1 MAQKTNL
8 NISPYFDDFDSRKN
22 FYRVLFNPGRPI
34 QARELTTLQSILQ
47 DQIESFGSHIF
58 KEGAMVIPG
67 AVTFDS
73 QFYAVKLNSTSFGV
87 PIDLYIDQF
96 VGKIITGQTSGVT
109 ASVVFVA
116 YPDGDEIENTTLY
129 VKYLDSDN
137 DNVFNPFLPGEEL
150 VANENVTYGNTTINA
165 GTPFASLITNNPTT
179 VGSSASIN
187 DGIYFIRGTF
197 VRVNKETIILDPYN
211 NLPSYRVGFKVTESI
226 VTAKDD
232 DTLYDN
238 AKGFTNFAAPGAD
251 RFKISV
257 SLDKK
262 PLDDLNDTD
271 FVELMRVQEGQIKKI
286 TTKTEY
292 SLIRDYLAQRTY
304 DESGDYSIDRFGLSV
319 HNSLNDRLG
328 NDGLFF
334 DDEKTEQGNTPSEDL
349 LSVKV
354 SPGKAYVRG
363 YDVQNVSTT
372 ILDVEKPRDTQ
383 SVGAVNV
390 PFEMGNRIRVNNFYG
405 APKQNDEVT
414 FYRRRLDAS
423 LSPDGPIVGTARIY
437 TYNLVDAAYSS
448 AATEWDIYLY
458 DVQLYTSI
466 TVTASVTTNTT
477 SFVRGRSSGATGYV
491 VTGATGTSIT
501 LRQVTGT
508 FVQGEQIIIDDNE
521 NNTRTIATTSGS
533 VTAYGPDEIRALVQT
548 TSSGYPVG
556 FAADSILT
564 SSFLPGFGLGELVTI
579 TSGGNVTSPGKL
591 FSNIKTSSVLRY
603 RIAGLSTETYNRVSA
618 IDSSGLSMTVV
629 AGAAVTGVC
638 NGALPSTTITV
649 QAFIGNSEITNSENA
664 SLYTVLPSANVSSV
678 DLSGSDIIVS
688 EQITGQTTDGSGVL
702 SFLISAVGISSAF
715 FEAFDEERY
724 SVHYADGSQARITS
738 DQFSTNGTSVTIRGL
753 RASQSNVVVNATVK
767 KIDVQSRVKDFVRSE
782 IVYIRN
788 SKFVGSGTTANTS
801 LNDGLVYSP
810 YYGTRVQDES
820 VCINYPD
827 AVRVLAVYQS
837 LGASDPTFDRL
848 SFSVTANVDTNA
860 IIGENII
867 GSSSGAIARV
877 VSNPSPNVLGIVY
890 LNPERFQDDESVRFT
905 ESNISTEID
914 TITAGEYLDLTNLF
928 TLDKGHRDQYLDYSR
943 IVRTTGSS
951 EPSKRLVVVF
961 DRYQIPSSDNG
972 DVVTVLSYGEDRYAN
987 DLPAIGPNRVSASDV
1002 LDFRP
1007 RVAPFTSTTA
1017 SPFDFSQRSFVDDP
1031 KYIIAPGESSI
1042 IGYSFYLGR
1051 IDRVYIDKFGT
1062 ITLDKGTSSSNPV
1075 PPAKPDEVMD
1085 IGTITLPPYLR
1096 DTRSA
1101 IISITDNRRFTM
1113 RDIGGLQDRIERL
1126 EQITSLTLLELST
1139 QTLQIQDA
1147 QGLNRFKTGFFVD
1160 DFKNEDL
1167 IDFQI
1172 SRCEVD
1178 FDNEELTPI
1187 TSRNSLRLLLAPA
1200 AATTDEETDL
1210 TLDYTLIDSNVRK
1223 TGRTVTLNYQEA
1235 DWIEQPIATRVENV
1249 NPFHVVEYS
1258 GTIRLNPSEDTW
1270 VRTVQLPDRIITQT
1284 TTRVDFERNVRV
1296 RRRTEGNPRRNGQTE
1311 VTVERTQRT
1320 RNGGSFTTESSQ
1332 QRIVNITNDEFMR
1345 MRNVEFRVQNLKP
1358 FTRYYQFLDGNS
1370 GIDII
1375 PKLIEITSDPGL
1387 TTPGA
1392 SKAFIPG
1399 ETVWGGVFVGG
1410 AFGRGRIKFRV
1421 AAPNHKNGPFNSP
1434 TVTYTA
1440 NPYNKA
1446 EALPSQYSASSSILN
1461 VDTAGLAEEALG
1473 LFFGRIEVGMRLV
1486 GQTSGAVAY
1495 VKDIRLVT
1503 DSFGFVGG
1511 SFWIREPYQT
1521 PPPPVRIGTGTK
1533 TYKLSSDSNNSRN
1546 VPGSTIIS
1554 SAETTYRA
1562 EGTVQFRRR
1571 VITRTTTNIVRVIT
1585 DVLRTETTYN
1595 DPLAQSFIVGQ
1606 AIDAPGAN
1614 NFQEDIN
1621 GAFIT
1626 GADLYFRTKDS
1637 GNSPLTVQVR
1647 TMELGTPTRIVL
1659 GEPVVLTPD
1668 QVNIS
1673 EDASI
1678 PTRIT
1683 FSYPIYLAPG
1693 QEYAI
1698 VLLAPESDQYE
1709 AWIAQ
1714 MGERSINAAS
1724 LPDVD
1729 QARYTQQFA
1738 IGSLFKSQ
1746 NGSIWTA
1753 DQYQDLKFK
1762 LYKAQFTSTEGTSFF
1777 YNPTLNESNG
1787 YVETLANNPIT
1798 TFTRELAVGITTST
1812 NTDLA
1817 AVLTPGRRVTTNG
1830 YSSGVIVGRGSSV
1843 STVAISGVGTNYVTD
1858 TSVDTFNIT
1867 GRGSGLRL
1875 NVTATSGA
1883 ITGAIIVSPGN
1894 GYSVGDVVGIVTS
1907 SVSSNTGT
1915 GARITISAIN
1925 GIDTLYLNNVQ
1936 GAGLNVGVALTYFTE
1951 TGQVSLGSTLVT
1963 SSTPIGGRSSGNYIR
1978 VNHFDHSMYAANN
1991 KLVLSNVLPST
2002 SPVTLAAP
2010 LAISDTVINVAVGD
2024 TTVFTTFEGVP
2035 VSATNPGYL
2044 LVENEIIRYEGIGQ
2058 GTINTLTR
2066 GQDSTLALD
2075 YAVGTP
2081 VYKYELDG
2089 ISLRRIN
2096 NTHDIS
2102 DFDIQSDSY
2111 FIEIDRSSNGVNRT
2125 NDGAIPNTPQLS
2137 FQSGGTFGGPDV
2149 TSSRNIQFDA
2159 VQPLY
2164 GILNPGPQT
2173 TVSARIRTV
2182 SGTSIDGNEVSF
2194 LDQGFEPVQL
2204 NQINR
2209 LPTTRI
2215 VCSLPNEQAYLSNLP
2230 RNKSFT
2236 TAITLTT
2243 TDRNISPQIFLDQ
2256 GTTEF
2261 LSYRINSPVTDYASD
2276 SRVNTILDDPHT
2288 FVYYTNIIPLTQPA
2302 TELKVIITAY
2312 VPANADIRAL
2322 YSLDPV
2328 DTPVSEAIF
2337 SLFPGWD
2344 NLTVDTNSDG
2354 IPDNVVNA
2362 SLNSGRP
2369 DIRVPAS
2376 LDEEYREYQFTAT
2389 GLPQFTAYSVKL
2401 VMTSTNQADV
2411 PKIRDLRTITV
2422 R

>member
-22 FYRVLFNPGRPI
+22 FYKVLFNPGRPI

-67 AVTFDS
+67 AITFDS
-73 QFYAVKLNSTSFGV
+73 QFYAVKLNSTNFGV

-116 YPDGDEIENTTLY
+116 YPDGDEIENTTIY

-165 GTPFASLITNNPTT
+165 GTPFASLISNSPTT
-179 VGSSASIN
+179 IGSSASIN

-226 VTAKDD
+226 ITAKDD

-257 SLDKK
+257 SLTKK

-271 FVELMRVQEGQIKKI
+271 FIELMRVQDGQIKKI

-292 SLIRDYLAQRTY
+292 SIIRDYLAQRTY
-304 DESGDYSIDRFGLSV
+304 DESGDYSVDRFGLSV
-319 HNSLNDRLG
+319 HNSLNNRLG

-334 DDEKTEQGNTPSEDL
+334 DDEKTEQGNTPSESL

-363 YDVQNVSTT
+363 YDVQTVSTT

-383 SVGAVNV
+383 NVSAVNV

-405 APKQNDEVT
+405 APKQNAEVT
-414 FYRRRLDAS
+414 LHRRRLDGSIPAA
-423 LSPDGPIVGTARIY
+423 GPTIGIARIY

-448 AATEWDIYLY
+448 PSTEWDVYLY
-458 DVQLYTSI
+458 DIQFYTSI

-491 VTGATGTSIT
+491 VSGGSGVTFSI
-501 LRQVTGT
+501 RQVTGT
-508 FVQGEQIIIDDNE
+508 FVVGEQIIIDDNE
-521 NNTRTIATTSGS
+521 NNTRTISS
-533 VTAYGPDEIRALVQT
+533 VTSYGPEEARSIYQA
-548 TSSGYPVG
+548 SSTGYPVG

-564 SSFLPGFGLGELVTI
+564 RSFLPGFGLGELVTI
-579 TSGGNVTSPGKL
+579 TNTGTVTSPGKL
-591 FSNIKTSSVLRY
+591 FSNIKSSSVLRY
-603 RIAGLSTETYNRVSA
+603 QIAGLSTETYNRVSA
-618 IDSSGLSMTVV
+618 VDSSGLSMTVV

-638 NGALPSTTITV
+638 NGALPTSTVTI
-649 QAFIGNSEITNSENA
+649 QAFIGNSEITDSENA
-664 SLYTVLPSANVSSV
+664 SLYTVLPSANVASV
-678 DLSGSDIIVS
+678 DLSGSDLTVS

-724 SVHYADGSQARITS
+724 SVHYSDGSQARITS
-738 DQFSTNGTSVTIRGL
+738 DQFSTDSTSVTIRGL

-788 SKFVGSGTTANTS
+788 SNLVGSGTTTNTT

-820 VCINYPD
+820 ICINYPD
-827 AVRVLAVYQS
+827 AVRVLAVHQS
-837 LGASDPTFDRL
+837 LGSTDPTFDRI

-860 IIGENII
+860 IVGENIV
-867 GSSSGAIARV
+867 GSVSGAIARV
-877 VSNPSPNVLGIVY
+877 VSKPAPNTLGIVY

-914 TITAGEYLDLTNLF
+914 TITAGEYLDLTNLY

-943 IVRTTGSS
+943 IVRTTGASQ
-951 EPSKRLVVVF
+951 PSKRLVVVF

-972 DVVTVLSYGEDRYAN
+972 DVVTVLSYGEDRYAS
-987 DLPAIGPNRVSASDV
+987 DLPAIGPNRVSGSDV

-1007 RVAPFTSTTA
+1007 RVAQFTSTTA

-1075 PPAKPDEVMD
+1075 PPTKPDEVMD
-1085 IGTITLPPYLR
+1085 IGIITLPPYLR

-1101 IISITDNRRFTM
+1101 TISLTDNRRFTM
-1113 RDIGGLQDRIERL
+1113 RDIGGLQDRIQRL

-1187 TSRNSLRLLLAPA
+1187 TSRNSLRLLLSPA
-1200 AATTDEETDL
+1200 TATTDEETDL
-1210 TLDYTLIDSNVRK
+1210 TLDYDLIDSNVRK
-1223 TGRTVTLNYQEA
+1223 TGRTVTLNYEEV

-1296 RRRTEGNPRRNGQTE
+1296 RRRTEGNPRRAGQTE
-1311 VTVERTQRT
+1311 VTREVTQTT
-1320 RNGGSFTTESSQ
+1320 RRGGSFTTESSQ
-1332 QRIVNITNDEFMR
+1332 QSIVNITNDEFMR

-1370 GIDII
+1370 GVDII
-1375 PKLIEITSDPGL
+1375 PKLIEIASDPGL

-1421 AAPNHKNGPFNSP
+1421 ASPNHKNGRFDAP

-1461 VDTAGLAEEALG
+1461 VDTASLAEEALG
-1473 LFFGRIEVGMRLV
+1473 LFSGRIEVGMRLV

-1495 VKDIRLVT
+1495 VRNIRLVT
-1503 DSFGFVGG
+1503 DSVGFVGG
-1511 SFWIREPYQT
+1511 CFWIREPYQT

-1533 TYKLSSDSNNSRN
+1533 TYKLSSDQNNSRN

-1595 DPLAQSFIVGQ
+1595 DPLAQSFIVGE
-1606 AIDAPGAN
+1606 AIDAPGPN
-1614 NFQEDIN
+1614 NFQEDVN

-1637 GNSPLTVQVR
+1637 GNSPLTVQIR
-1647 TMELGTPTRIVL
+1647 TMELGTPTRTVI
-1659 GEPVVLTPD
+1659 GEPVVLSPSEI
-1668 QVNIS
+1668 NIS
-1673 EDASI
+1673 EDASV

-1724 LPDVD
+1724 LPNVD

-1787 YVETLANNPIT
+1787 YVENLANNPIT
-1798 TFTRELAVGITTST
+1798 TFTRELIVGITTST
-1812 NTDLA
+1812 NTALA

-1830 YSSGVIVGRGSSV
+1830 YSSGVIVGTGSSV
-1843 STVAISGVGTNYVTD
+1843 TTVTISGVGTNYVTD
-1858 TSVDTFNIT
+1858 SSVDTYNIT
-1867 GRGSGLRL
+1867 GRGSGLKL
-1875 NVTATSGA
+1875 NITATSGA
-1883 ITGAIIVSPGN
+1883 ITGVSTVSSGN
-1894 GYSVGDVVGIVTS
+1894 GYSVGDIVGIVTS
-1907 SVSSNTGT
+1907 SVSSNTGS
-1915 GARITISAIN
+1915 GAQFTISAIN

-1936 GAGLNVGVALTYFTE
+1936 GNGLNVGVALTYFTE
-1951 TGQVSLGSTLVT
+1951 SGQVSLGSTLVT
-1963 SSTPIGGRSSGNYIR
+1963 SSTPVGGRSSGNYMR
-1978 VNHFDHSMYAANN
+1978 VDHFDHSMYASNN
-1991 KLVLSNVLPST
+1991 KLVLSNILPST
-2002 SPVTLAAP
+2002 APVVLAAP

-2024 TTVFTTFEGVP
+2024 TTAFSSFEGIP

-2044 LVENEIIRYEGIGQ
+2044 LVENEIIKYEGVGE
-2058 GTINTLTR
+2058 GTITTLTR

-2075 YAVGTP
+2075 YVVGTP

-2089 ISLRRIN
+2089 VSLRRIN
-2096 NTHDIS
+2096 TSHDIS
-2102 DFDIQSDSY
+2102 DFDIRTDSY
-2111 FIEIDRSSNGVNRT
+2111 FVEIDRSTNGVNRAS
-2125 NDGAIPNTPQLS
+2125 DGGLPNAPQLS

-2164 GILNPGPQT
+2164 GILVPGPQT
-2173 TVSARIRTV
+2173 TVSGRIRTV
-2182 SGTSIDGNEVSF
+2182 SGTSVDGNESSF

-2204 NQINR
+2204 NAINR
-2209 LPTTRI
+2209 LSTTRL

-2243 TDRNISPQIFLDQ
+2243 SDRNISPQIFLDQ

-2261 LSYRINSPVTDYASD
+2261 LSYRINSPVVDYPTDP
-2276 SRVNTILDDPHT
+2276 RVNTILDDPHT
-2288 FVYYTNIIPLTQPA
+2288 FVYYTNIIPITQPA
-2302 TELKVIITAY
+2302 TELKVILTAY
-2312 VPANADIRAL
+2312 VPASADIRAL

-2337 SLFPGWD
+2337 TLFPGWD
-2344 NLTVDTNSDG
+2344 NLTIDTNGDG
-2354 IPDNVVNA
+2354 IPDNVVNSA
-2362 SLNSGRP
+2362 LNSGRP

-2376 LDEEYREYQFTAT
+2376 LDQEYREYQFTAT
-2389 GLPQFTAYSVKL
+2389 GLPQFTSYSVKL